1 MLVTEELVDHATIRS
16 VGIQAMIVSCDLEAS
31 NLIRA
36 VLEEMGIRVQH
47 FGDES
52 KAGARL
58 DQDRFESIVLD
69 FDTVAR
75 TLLVIDSLRASRS
88 SHSAMVFGV
97 ATDIP
102 ALQRALEQ
110 GVNVSFQ
117 RPLQKERLQSVLRAA
132 YRLMLHD
139 RRRYFRHGVS
149 VPVRLKRKTGQHV
162 QCTSINISQN
172 GAALSIVPKLDLG
185 EEIELIFVVPEVDGL
200 IIARGFVIW
209 HDQHGKAGVR
219 FECCG
224 PDSENRLADW
234 LDAQFVQSVSKTPTQ
249 E

>member
-1 MLVTEELVDHATIRS
+1 MPVTKEIVDNAMVRS
-16 VGIQAMIVSCDLEAS
+16 VGIQAMLVSCDLEAN

-47 FGDES
+47 FSDES
-52 KAGARL
+52 KAGAQL
-58 DQDRFESIVLD
+58 DQDRFEAIVLD

-75 TLLVIDSLRASRS
+75 TLLVLDSLRASRS
-88 SHSAMVFGV
+88 SHGAMVFGV
-97 ATDIP
+97 ATAIP

-117 RPLQKERLQSVLRAA
+117 RPLQKDRFHSVLKAA

-139 RRRYFRHGVS
+139 RRRYFRYGVS
-149 VPVRLKRKTGQHV
+149 VPIHLKRTTGEHV
-162 QCTSINISQN
+162 QCMSINISQN
-172 GAALSIVPKLDLG
+172 GAALSLVPKLDLG
-185 EEIELIFVVPEVDGL
+185 EEIELIFVIPEADGL
-200 IIARGFVIW
+200 VIARGFVIW

-224 PDSENRLADW
+224 QDSENRLADW
-234 LDAQFVQSVSKTPTQ
+234 LDAQFVQSVRKTPRQ